1 VLITYR
7 DIEEVS
13 FPVFNL
19 PNGNWQLL
27 DGLLFLDDLIL
38 DDKNMQGDTLG
49 KRRLQ
54 TPHETLFSLKKSLD
68 SHVGIIKSRD
78 KHFIDS
84 KGMPFIYE
92 KSKMC
97 PIKYHS
103 IRKVERK
110 EVASLLHL
118 NGVKKKFIVPRPPP
132 SDCSWAGVIYIYNM
146 PWMLYDY
153 SPERQKDTRRKI

>member
-1 VLITYR
+1 MIITYR
-7 DIEEVS
+7 DIERIH

-38 DDKNMQGDTLG
+38 DDKNMRGDTLG

-54 TPHETLFSLKKSLD
+54 TPHENLFNLKKSLNT
-68 SHVGIIKSRD
+68 HIGLIKSRD

-84 KGMPFIYE
+84 KGTPFIYE
-92 KSKMC
+92 KTKMC

-103 IRKVERK
+103 IRKVERR
-110 EVASLLHL
+110 EIGSVLFL
-118 NGVKKKFIVPRPPP
+118 NGIHTKFIIPRPPP
-132 SDCSWAGVIYIYNM
+132 SDCNWAGVLYIYNM
-146 PWMLYDY
+146 PWMLYSY
-153 SPERQKDTRRKI
+153 STERLKNSRKKV

>member
-38 DDKNMQGDTLG
+38 DDKNMRGDTLG

-68 SHVGIIKSRD
+68 SHV
-78 KHFIDS
+78 
-84 KGMPFIYE
+84 
-92 KSKMC
+92 
-97 PIKYHS
+97 
-103 IRKVERK
+103 RKVERK

-118 NGVKKKFIVPRPPP
+118 NGVKKRFIIPRPPP

>member
-1 VLITYR
+1 MIITYR
-7 DIEEVS
+7 EIEDIN

-27 DGLLFLDDLIL
+27 DGLLFLDGLVL
-38 DDKNMQGDTLG
+38 DDKNMPGDSLG

-54 TPHETLFSLKKSLD
+54 TPHENIFTLKKSLN
-68 SHVGIIKSRD
+68 SHIGLIKSRD

-84 KGMPFIYE
+84 TGAPFIYE
-92 KSKMC
+92 KTKMC

-103 IRKVERK
+103 IRGVERK
-110 EVASLLHL
+110 GVASLLYL
-118 NGVKKKFIVPRPPP
+118 NGVKKKFIIPRPPP
-132 SDCSWAGVIYIYNM
+132 PDCGWAGVIYIYNM

-153 SPERQKDTRRKI
+153 SSERLKDSRKKV